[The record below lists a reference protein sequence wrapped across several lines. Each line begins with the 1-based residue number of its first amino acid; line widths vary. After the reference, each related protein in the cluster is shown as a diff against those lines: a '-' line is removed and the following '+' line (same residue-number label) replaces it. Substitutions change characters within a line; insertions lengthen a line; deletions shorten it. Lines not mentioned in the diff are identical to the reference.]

1 MHIKR
6 KKKLITATIIVM
18 VALPF
23 IFFASSK
30 TPWKGSKVSSIAQNI
45 IYPFE
50 YIFARSIG
58 FTSDIISHYI
68 YITDVAKKNS
78 QLEKEI
84 RYYKTQL
91 NNYNEL
97 TIELERLRK
106 HLEFVKRYQR
116 KIIPSEIISA
126 PAGLPFQSIR
136 ITHGKNKGVSVGMPV
151 ITEKGIVGR
160 IIRVGA
166 FFSDVQLISDPN
178 FSVDVLLQRTRVRG
192 ILSGSSELECILN
205 LNRRVEIKIGDTL
218 ITSGIVGSFPKGLE
232 VGQVKRISYS
242 EDNIYQEITVEPW
255 VNYKTLEEVFI
266 LPENDKDFQKISE
279 VAGEDWIENQV
290 NKEERGK

>member
-1 MHIKR
+1 MKK
-6 KKKLITATIIVM
+6 KKKLLTVLILTMIAV
-18 VALPF
+18 PF
-23 IFFASSK
+23 IFFASGK
-30 TPWKGSKVSSIAQNI
+30 KPWQASRISGFVQNI

-50 YIFARSIG
+50 YVFARSVSA
-58 FTSDIISHYI
+58 TSSVISHYI
-68 YITDVAKKNS
+68 HLTEVAKRNTE
-78 QLEKEI
+78 LEKEI

-106 HLEFVKRYQR
+106 HLGFIKRYQ
-116 KIIPSEIISA
+116 KEIIPSEIISA
-126 PAGLPFQSIR
+126 PGGFPFQSIR
-136 ITHGKNKGVSVGMPV
+136 IANGKNKGVQVGMPV

-160 IIRVGA
+160 IIRVGS

-266 LPENDKDFQKISE
+266 LPENDKDFQKILE
-279 VAGEDWIENQV
+279 VAGEDWIEDQLSRENSI
-290 NKEERGK
+290 N